1 MVSASTRSSS
11 PRSEEKSARGE
22 LRRRIQAIIKSGI
35 TSVLGA
41 PGLRMLNY
49 LQSFANYE
57 TCRVRVS
64 ARGAAKLLK
73 IEVTSARRGLLE
85 LERLRVI
92 ECTKRGVGGA
102 RSKYEI
108 RDLPLPGSH
117 DYQKLQELVASTKLK
132 RRLNRFPKARRAD
145 HGG

>member
-1 MVSASTRSSS
+1 M
-11 PRSEEKSARGE
+11 SELFEERDCERIKFQRRE
-22 LRRRIQAIIKSGI
+22 LRRRHRAILKSGI
-35 TSVLGA
+35 LSAVGSQGRIMFAYLSV
-41 PGLRMLNY
+41 
-49 LQSFANYE
+49 FADYK

-64 ARGAAKLLK
+64 ARGAAKLLL
-73 IEVTSARRGLLE
+73 IPATSARLGLRE
-85 LERLRVI
+85 LERMRVI

-145 HGG
+145 HGR